1 MGVSAS
7 SLLDEAKSAY
17 IRGQAEAE
25 LSDFAPYY
33 RKQFS
38 VARFAQVED
47 ELQQNKQQI
56 TQLLEQKKAPEE
68 AIVLY
73 DDAVWYFDDSRKW
86 RERIVVVRANYCLEC
101 HESLQS
107 YVKGA
112 NALYK
117 LLPTGGT
124 ILTTEEKYMEMVD
137 KCYPDDSNVKEE
149 FAPPLPGMPGQFPV
163 YLRLPYRRDYY
174 FCFKQEAKRAT
185 FISFLSDCI
194 KHQNQDFQKKKT
206 CEVQAF
212 LKAIQLFRQD
222 RGQYEAWGMLIGSDV
237 RVMANLVMEKLLP
250 SLGKD
255 LLPRLRAKKTD
266 RKKAWFITMEAA
278 YILVQEHLL
287 EGLAALKEECKVS
300 VQQQEVLM
308 RSDMDQ
314 ILNTR
319 RQLEE
324 KIRAKVSEPAEQLC
338 SESVQPYLGSVLE
351 ELMEPI
357 SSGFMASRQL
367 METKMD
373 EVYQAVLQGADNDKL
388 KQALGEMARPN
399 LLDCCLKISSLQ
411 GKLKHLQERFG
422 FSTLTAVTHGAQI
435 DLQQLMENAA
445 YTLELMLKKAMEDNP
460 ETAGAVMDK
469 AKHRI
474 LKQFDYDSSTVRKRI
489 FQEALVSIML
499 PFIKKNLADSCKPE
513 LQGLE
518 QTVYTDYANFIHVEN
533 VYENILLQ
541 ILDKEVSKVVKE
553 AASLHKHNL
562 FKASSRASLSSMSTP
577 SSPAPALASSIRSPS
592 QAPPSPLAVSRPPPS
607 PTKGAEPKRENVGE
621 VLQAAETLLK
631 EVEPTA
637 DRPDAKLPAAEGTQ
651 TLKVE
656 VISSAEPKPPS
667 AETLDPSEPQIQENL
682 SVQAE
687 EPRTQRTD
695 QQEAET
701 TSSEPPA
708 VCPEPPAVCPEPPA
722 VCPEPPAV
730 SPEVPTA
737 AEPPAPELSSP
748 DTLATIAEPLAT
760 VEPPEP
766 SVVAEPPVSEPSSAS
781 EPPSA
786 AEPSSAAEP
795 PSAAEPSVVSEAPS
809 LDQTDEP
816 VDLPAEET
824 GSQPAAA
831 SQQPSAM
838 LAAPP
843 GGEEAE
849 DVSLK
854 LQLKTEDT
862 DSLSA
867 SDPNSLAVSV
877 RSDSPRSDLE
887 STEGT
892 SETSELLEVQ
902 SALSP
907 EETSEDQTSAGE
919 PSVKAQTGEVEAG
932 ATAESPAEP
941 DGAAFSPP
949 AGNGPGEPD
958 VRPPD
963 CVKEIRNLVVEV
975 IEVEEPMHQ
984 YPKEE

>member
-7 SLLDEAKSAY
+7 SLLDEAKSAN
-17 IRGQAEAE
+17 IRGQAQAE
-25 LSDFAPYY
+25 LNDFAPYY
-33 RKQFS
+33 RKQYS
-38 VARFAQVED
+38 VARFGQVED
-47 ELQQNKQQI
+47 ELEQNQQQI
-56 TQLLEQKKAPEE
+56 TQLLRQKEAPEE

-73 DDAVWYFDDSRKW
+73 EDSVWYFDDNRKW
-86 RERIVVVRANYCLEC
+86 RERYVVVRANYCLEC

-112 NALYK
+112 NAFYK

-124 ILTTEEKYMEMVD
+124 VLTQEEKYMEMVD

-149 FAPPLPGMPGQFPV
+149 FAPPLLGMPGQFPV
-163 YLRLPYRRDYY
+163 YLRLPYRKDSY
-174 FCFKQEAKRAT
+174 FCFKQEAKQAA

-222 RGQYEAWGMLIGSDV
+222 RGEYEAWGMLIGSDV

-255 LLPRLRAKKTD
+255 LLPRLKARKTD
-266 RKKAWFITMEAA
+266 RKKTWFITMEAA

-300 VQQQEVLM
+300 VRQQEVLM
-308 RSDMDQ
+308 HSDMDQ

-324 KIRAKVSEPAEQLC
+324 KIRAKVSAPAEQLC
-338 SESVQPYLGSVLE
+338 SESVQPFLGSVLE

-357 SSGFMASRQL
+357 SSGFMDGRQL

-373 EVYQAVLQGADNDKL
+373 EVCRAVLQGADNEEL

-411 GKLKHLQERFG
+411 DKLKHLQERFG
-422 FSTLTAVTHGAQI
+422 FSTMTAVIHGAQI

-474 LKQFDYDSSTVRKRI
+474 LKQFDYDSSTVRKKI

-499 PFIKKNLADSCKPE
+499 PFIKKNLVESCKPE
-513 LQGLE
+513 LQSLE
-518 QTVYTDYANFIHVEN
+518 QTIYGDYANFIHVEN

-553 AASLHKHNL
+553 AASQHKHNL
-562 FKASSRASLSSMSTP
+562 FKESSQGSLSSVSTP
-577 SSPAPALASSIRSPS
+577 SSPAPALASSVRSPS
-592 QAPPSPLAVSRPPPS
+592 QTPPSPLAVNGLPPS
-607 PTKGAEPKRENVGE
+607 PTKGEEPNMEKVGEE
-621 VLQAAETLLK
+621 VLQAAETLLM
-631 EVEPTA
+631 EV
-637 DRPDAKLPAAEGTQ
+637 
-651 TLKVE
+651 
-656 VISSAEPKPPS
+656 
-667 AETLDPSEPQIQENL
+667 
-682 SVQAE
+682 
-687 EPRTQRTD
+687 
-695 QQEAET
+695 
-701 TSSEPPA
+701 
-708 VCPEPPAVCPEPPA
+708 
-722 VCPEPPAV
+722 EPPAV
-730 SPEVPTA
+730 SPEPLAVSPEPLAASPEVSTA
-737 AEPPAPELSSP
+737 VEPPAPEPSSP
-748 DTLATIAEPLAT
+748 EPLAT
-760 VEPPEP
+760 VAEPLVTVEPPVPEP
-766 SVVAEPPVSEPSSAS
+766 SI
-781 EPPSA
+781 
-786 AEPSSAAEP
+786 
-795 PSAAEPSVVSEAPS
+795 VSEAPT
-809 LDQTDEP
+809 LVQTDEP
-816 VDLPAEET
+816 VNLPAEET
-824 GSQPAAA
+824 GSQAAAA
-831 SQQPSAM
+831 SQQPSAL

-854 LQLKTEDT
+854 LQLKTEDAE
-862 DSLSA
+862 SLSA

-877 RSDSPRSDLE
+877 RSDSPLSDLE
-887 STEGT
+887 STGGI

-907 EETSEDQTSAGE
+907 EETSEDQTSVGE
-919 PSVKAQTGEVEAG
+919 PSIQAQTGEVEAGAG

-941 DGAAFSPP
+941 HGAAFSPL
-949 AGNGPGEPD
+949 AGNVPGEPD
-958 VRPPD
+958 VQPPD
-963 CVKEIRNLVVEV
+963 CVKEIRNLLT
-975 IEVEEPMHQ
+975 EVEESMYC

>member
-17 IRGQAEAE
+17 IRGQAQAE

-56 TQLLEQKKAPEE
+56 TQLLKQKEAPEE

-73 DDAVWYFDDSRKW
+73 EDALWYFDDNRKW
-86 RERIVVVRANYCLEC
+86 RERMVAVRANYCLEC

-174 FCFKQEAKRAT
+174 FCFKQEAKQAT

-250 SLGKD
+250 SLGTD

-266 RKKAWFITMEAA
+266 RKKAWFIVSPIRTFPSKTCNLGRRLKRSDSSTCQTMEAA
-278 YILVQEHLL
+278 YILVQQHLL

-300 VQQQEVLM
+300 VWQQEVLM

-373 EVYQAVLQGADNDKL
+373 EVCQAVLQGADNDEL

-411 GKLKHLQERFG
+411 DKLKHLQERFG

-562 FKASSRASLSSMSTP
+562 FKESSRSSLSSVSTP
-577 SSPAPALASSIRSPS
+577 SSPPPALASSIRS
-592 QAPPSPLAVSRPPPS
+592 QAPPSPLAVNGLHPS
-607 PTKGAEPKRENVGE
+607 PTKGAEPKREKVGGE

-631 EVEPTA
+631 EPTA
-637 DRPDAKLPAAEGTQ
+637 DRPDAKLPAAEGTR

-656 VISSAEPKPPS
+656 GISSAEPKPPS

-708 VCPEPPAVCPEPPA
+708 ASEPRAVSPEPPAA
-722 VCPEPPAV
+722 

-748 DTLATIAEPLAT
+748 DPLATVAEPLAT
-760 VEPPEP
+760 VEPPAP
-766 SVVAEPPVSEPSSAS
+766 
-781 EPPSA
+781 
-786 AEPSSAAEP
+786 
-795 PSAAEPSVVSEAPS
+795 EPSVVSEAPS

-816 VDLPAEET
+816 LDLPAEET

-831 SQQPSAM
+831 SQQPPAV

-849 DVSLK
+849 DASLK
-854 LQLKTEDT
+854 LQLKTEDS

-877 RSDSPRSDLE
+877 GSDSPRSDLE
-887 STEGT
+887 SAEGI

-919 PSVKAQTGEVEAG
+919 PSVEAEAG

-949 AGNGPGEPD
+949 AGNGPGGPD
-958 VRPPD
+958 VQLPD
-963 CVKEIRNLVVEV
+963 CVKEIRNLMVEV